1 MEKDKATR
9 TNCKTV
15 VCVHT
20 NVKDRDVIDM
30 VKEVA
35 KKTKIENIILT
46 KTEDYSSSP
55 PAHEREEGVIWFT
68 DLIEKYPP
76 NPPKVDINPKK
87 DPCLLFFT
95 GGTTGRPKGV
105 MLSHYNVT
113 SCTRSSFGSN
123 MPQSVLRLIDGF
135 FTQVIPL
142 PICHVY
148 GHDFY
153 RFGFYLG
160 STILTQTDPRDTK
173 EFVRL
178 AKKYHPVFTPAS
190 PTQYTRLVLE
200 EGADDLGLLAMTG
213 STPTAPKTQEDF
225 EKKARSVVFESLGM
239 TGTTEAT
246 FTPTVMDTVA
256 PMLGGRETASKVFH
270 LLDRILNV
278 PGVVPLLRMGM
289 GLIGR
294 QNLGAIVSRSMPL
307 LSSILPAATDK
318 KRELTGTC
326 GYPLVD
332 EEVKIIDEDTGETI
346 PIPKLV
352 KEKLR
357 GEICLKGPNLMIGY
371 WPDRGSGVDDEG
383 YIHSG
388 DVVTV
393 DEAGRLSVVD
403 RTKDMVNVSGY
414 KVYTIELDDLLYE
427 YPGVYEAATI
437 GVPDP
442 ERPGSERVKCFVTP
456 LPEYKGKLKEEDII
470 GFLRDRV
477 AKYAVPKS
485 VEIRDEELPKT
496 VAEKIFKKKLRD
508 EEIEKMKKEGV
519 LK

>member
-1 MEKDKATR
+1 
-9 TNCKTV
+9 
-15 VCVHT
+15 
-20 NVKDRDVIDM
+20 
-30 VKEVA
+30 
-35 KKTKIENIILT
+35 
-46 KTEDYSSSP
+46 
-55 PAHEREEGVIWFT
+55 
-68 DLIEKYPP
+68 
-76 NPPKVDINPKK
+76 
-87 DPCLLFFT
+87 
-95 GGTTGRPKGV
+95 
-105 MLSHYNVT
+105 
-113 SCTRSSFGSN
+113 
-123 MPQSVLRLIDGF
+123 
-135 FTQVIPL
+135 
-142 PICHVY
+142 
-148 GHDFY
+148 
-153 RFGFYLG
+153 
-160 STILTQTDPRDTK
+160 
-173 EFVRL
+173 
-178 AKKYHPVFTPAS
+178 
-190 PTQYTRLVLE
+190 
-200 EGADDLGLLAMTG
+200 
-213 STPTAPKTQEDF
+213 
-225 EKKARSVVFESLGM
+225 
-239 TGTTEAT
+239 
-246 FTPTVMDTVA
+246 MDTVA
-256 PMLGGRETASKVFH
+256 PMLGGRETASKVFQ

-294 QNLGAIVSRSMPL
+294 QNLGAIVNRSMPL

-470 GFLRDRV
+470 GFLRDKV

-508 EEIEKMKKEGV
+508 EEI
-519 LK
+519 